1 MKQRRKV
8 MKRREEDTDPCGR
21 DECNE
26 DTTNSKAAYLDMQV
40 VFTVTDSKSNCMK
53 YLLGFLSLSLYY
65 L

>member
-8 MKRREEDTDPCGR
+8 MKLRGEDTDPCER

-26 DTTNSKAAYLDMQV
+26 DTNSKPGYLDMQV
-40 VFTVTDSKSNCMK
+40 VFTVTDSKSNCRK
-53 YLLGFLSLSLYY
+53 YPLGFLSLSLYY